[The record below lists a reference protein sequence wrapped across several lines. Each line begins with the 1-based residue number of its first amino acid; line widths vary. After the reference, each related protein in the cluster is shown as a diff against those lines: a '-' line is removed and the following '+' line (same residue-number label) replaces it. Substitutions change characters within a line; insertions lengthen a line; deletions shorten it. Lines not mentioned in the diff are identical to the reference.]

1 MQGNYMH
8 KTGVDLLQEQK
19 PFFYLESCTTD
30 FFLVCRDSSDLVLGV
45 LVALQASKGVRVE
58 ATYNNAAYMRLAKMT
73 K

>member
-1 MQGNYMH
+1 MH
-8 KTGVDLLQEQK
+8 KTGVDLLQEYIVQAI
-19 PFFYLESCTTD
+19 FFYLESCTTD
-30 FFLVCRDSSDLVLGV
+30 FFLVCRNSSDLVLGV